1 MKSNKLIK
9 NLSITFGVLILIF
22 LIVEFAGGKKER
34 NFKSE
39 VVQVDTAKVTEFLLY
54 PEANQHKEVKLFKDG
69 NVWKV
74 VVSGGKSVT
83 VPYDKIKGL
92 KQKLTELKI
101 ERLVSRSPK
110 KWNKYKV
117 DSTGTRVKVFA
128 GSDLVADFIV
138 GKFNMQGRRN
148 FVSYVRNTDED
159 NVYLVN
165 GFISP
170 TFNRKAD
177 SFRNNYVMKADKNK
191 WTELEFTYP
200 ADSSF
205 TMTKDST
212 NNWFAGNT
220 KLDSATVARYL
231 SSVSRLYSSNFI
243 DEFPSDF
250 PKTPLM
256 TLKIKGENGTEEIK
270 CYEKDGKAII
280 ESSYEKEFYFDG
292 AKGKLKDRIFKGKNF
307 FLKKENKKKKKS
319 KKK

>member
-1 MKSNKLIK
+1 
-9 NLSITFGVLILIF
+9 
-22 LIVEFAGGKKER
+22 
-34 NFKSE
+34 
-39 VVQVDTAKVTEFLLY
+39 
-54 PEANQHKEVKLFKDG
+54 
-69 NVWKV
+69 
-74 VVSGGKSVT
+74 
-83 VPYDKIKGL
+83 
-92 KQKLTELKI
+92 
-101 ERLVSRSPK
+101 
-110 KWNKYKV
+110 
-117 DSTGTRVKVFA
+117 
-128 GSDLVADFIV
+128 
-138 GKFNMQGRRN
+138 MQGRRN
-148 FVSYVRNTDED
+148 FVSYVRNADED

-177 SFRNNYVMKADKNK
+177 SFRNNYALKADKNK

-212 NNWFAGNT
+212 NNWFGGNT

-250 PKTPLM
+250 PKMPLM

-292 AKGKLKDRIFKGKNF
+292 TKGKLKEKIFKGKNY

-319 KKK
+319 KK